1 MNITYED
8 KVALIENE
16 DIPDINKCNASD
28 MNQIKEVVNSKAN
41 VIKLLTVNDV
51 APVNCET
58 GDKYY
63 NTADEVIYTA
73 VGTNEW
79 GTDGK
84 LPIQGYVYLDVENSK
99 LYCYDGTI
107 FSSYGGG
114 TSNEIVISEEQPTTE
129 DWKIW
134 IDTNEVNNLG
144 SEVVDSL
151 DGNETN
157 KAPSVRAVKEE
168 LNVYSTEEQVI
179 GTWLDKTL
187 YRKVYQVDSLPNT
200 SSKTISSNLTNISVK
215 NIYGYF
221 ENSGV
226 NMMPFNISNPSSLT
240 NSVQLF
246 YEYPTN
252 VIKIETGKDRSSY
265 SGYVVLEYT
274 KTTDTPVS
282 TLSEVTE

>member
-134 IDTNEVNNLG
+134 INPDEPINNIG
-144 SEVVDSL
+144 SEVVDTL
-151 DGNETN
+151 EGNETN
-157 KAPSVRAVKEE
+157 KAPSVRAVKEGIIE
-168 LNVYSTEEQVI
+168 SGSNENGYYVKYIDGSLIQYGSRNCTANINSTNGFNHYYSQNTFNFPINFSNTEYKIFPNINSENVTIINLVYGSVKTTSTFGLNF
-179 GTWLDKTL
+179 
-187 YRKVYQVDSLPNT
+187 
-200 SSKTISSNLTNISVK
+200 ISSN
-215 NIYGYF
+215 
-221 ENSGV
+221 EN
-226 NMMPFNISNPSSLT
+226 
-240 NSVQLF
+240 
-246 YEYPTN
+246 
-252 VIKIETGKDRSSY
+252 
-265 SGYVVLEYT
+265 
-274 KTTDTPVS
+274 DTR
-282 TLSEVTE
+282 TIQWFAIGRWK

>member
-134 IDTNEVNNLG
+134 INPDEPINNIG
-144 SEVVDSL
+144 SEVVDTL
-151 DGNETN
+151 EGNETN
-157 KAPSVRAVKEE
+157 KAPSVRAVNNA
-168 LNVYSTEEQVI
+168 LNNKPNIKSSYS
-179 GTWLDKTL
+179 
-187 YRKVYQVDSLPNT
+187 
-200 SSKTISSNLTNISVK
+200 SSKTDTYSCEYSNNAFMPKSARVGITDMNSADACRVGIYTGNNVDNAPTTGYVTWLTLAHDNNSTYCTQICAVLGSAQLYVR
-215 NIYGYF
+215 YRR
-221 ENSGV
+221 ENSFGSW
-226 NMMPFNISNPSSLT
+226 NTL
-240 NSVQLF
+240 
-246 YEYPTN
+246 
-252 VIKIETGKDRSSY
+252 IK
-265 SGYVVLEYT
+265 
-274 KTTDTPVS
+274 
-282 TLSEVTE
+282 